1 MVIGI
6 YTGMKTERKETKAG
20 IGKIFAIK
28 AKNPKCY
35 KYLGFDV
42 IIYKAQVVIS
52 IATDLASQ
60 ISSAYCLIV
69 RSLENLPIP
78 ATL

>member
-28 AKNPKCY
+28 TPSA
-35 KYLGFDV
+35 
-42 IIYKAQVVIS
+42 IS
-52 IATDLASQ
+52 TWGLK
-60 ISSAYCLIV
+60 L
-69 RSLENLPIP
+69 
-78 ATL
+78 